1 MSAVKYLISGIL
13 IGISNIIPGISG
25 GTIAVLLGVY
35 DRLIIA
41 IVDVIKWR
49 NIQSSLTLLIPISFG
64 VMLGIKGFASFI
76 LVLIDGFY
84 VPVQLFFVG
93 LILGS
98 IPALINSFKIVSFR
112 LSEVFI
118 LLSGIF
124 MLMIID
130 HLTVS
135 EVGIASPQ
143 FWMYFG
149 TGLVAAASMIVPGLS
164 GSLIMMI
171 LGMYESV
178 LVAINLLQ
186 WQPIML
192 ISVGA
197 LMGGIGS
204 VFGIKWLLLKFSRQ
218 THVAV
223 LGLVIGSIPI
233 LCPPFQ
239 LIAQAW
245 LSGAIMFLIGV
256 LSSWTC
262 GRFKKK

>member
-1 MSAVKYLISGIL
+1 MSTVKYLISGVL

-41 IVDVIKWR
+41 IVDVIKVR
-49 NIQSSLTLLIPISFG
+49 NIKSSLMLIIPITVG
-64 VMLGIKGFASFI
+64 VMFGIKGFATF
-76 LVLIDGFY
+76 VLALIEGFY
-84 VPVQLFFVG
+84 VPIQLFFVG

-98 IPALINSFKIVSFR
+98 IPSLLNAFKIASLR
-112 LSEVFI
+112 SSEVFI

-124 MLMIID
+124 LLVMID
-130 HLTVS
+130 HLTVGDI
-135 EVGIASPQ
+135 GISAPKS
-143 FWMYFG
+143 WMYFG
-149 TGLVAAASMIVPGLS
+149 IGVVAAASMIVPGLS

-186 WQPIML
+186 WQPIFL
-192 ISVGA
+192 ISIGA
-197 LMGGIGS
+197 LIGGIGS
-204 VFGIKWLLLKFSRQ
+204 VFGIKWLLVKLQRQ

-223 LGLVIGSIPI
+223 LGLVMGSVPI

-239 LIAQAW
+239 LIEGAW
-245 LSGAIMFLIGV
+245 LSGVIMFLIGV
-256 LSSWTC
+256 LTSWIC
-262 GRFKKK
+262 GSLKKS